1 MVSLFV
7 IKGELMALRLLI
19 NDELMVPMK
28 LKVCQLMIWHKLKH
42 ELITIFVIVCQFK
55 TFIFLCFNLRPCQL
69 VIEFNFN

>member
-7 IKGELMALRLLI
+7 IKEELMVLRLLI

-28 LKVCQLMIWHKLKH
+28 LKVCQLMIWNKLKH

-55 TFIFLCFNLRPCQL
+55 TFIFLNFNLNP
-69 VIEFNFN
+69 